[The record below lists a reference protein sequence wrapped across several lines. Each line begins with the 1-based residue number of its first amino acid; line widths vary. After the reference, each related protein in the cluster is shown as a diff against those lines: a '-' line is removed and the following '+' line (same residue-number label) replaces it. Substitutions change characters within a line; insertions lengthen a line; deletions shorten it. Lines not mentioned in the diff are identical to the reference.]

1 MLKKKLKLITALL
14 ILVLSCKNG
23 IKEAVVVINDLEKK
37 ELTEIDTHDKAVHVM
52 DGIWMRDP
60 FITINPDGYYYLSCT
75 RQNENF
81 PKGEAAMQFWRSK
94 DLLHWEDLGVRW
106 EAKNSIFGKTL
117 LKKGE
122 ENNKP
127 GMIWAPEIHF
137 INNKWVIVNTS
148 NQGMANLMISE
159 GSELKEPFLE
169 PFGSEM
175 GKHHDPSVFMDGNQP
190 WLVDK
195 IAEVTPLKKDFS
207 GFDGNPVKIGSSDRK
222 MGHEGAYIIK
232 IKDKYILFGTAWSTD
247 TMRHGTYNLY
257 YCVADKV
264 TGPYDERKFAGRF
277 LGHGT
282 PFKDKNGNWWC
293 TAFYNA
299 NEPALNPKEAK
310 NMDLSDTAYTINKQ
324 GLTLVPMDISYENNT
339 IKVRVLDEYYAQPGA
354 EEVQKF

>member
-1 MLKKKLKLITALL
+1 MQLKLIHLVALL
-14 ILVLSCKNG
+14 LLVVSCKNEK
-23 IKEAVVVINDLEKK
+23 KEVVVIGNTEEK
-37 ELTEIDTHDKAVHVM
+37 ELSVIDKHDKAVHVM

-60 FITINPDGYYYLSCT
+60 FIILHPDGYYYLSCT
-75 RQNENF
+75 RQNNNF
-81 PKGEAAMQFWRSK
+81 PKGKAAMQFWRST
-94 DLLHWEDLGVRW
+94 DLLNWEDLGVRW
-106 EAKNSIFGKTL
+106 EAENSVFGKAIL
-117 LKKGE
+117 QKGE
-122 ENNKP
+122 ENNKA

-159 GSELKEPFLE
+159 GAELKGPFTE
-169 PFGSEM
+169 PFGAEM
-175 GKHHDPSVFMDGNQP
+175 GRHHDPSIFMDGNQP

-207 GFDGNPVKIGSSDRK
+207 GFDGDPVKIGPSDRK

-232 IKDKYILFGTAWSTD
+232 VEDKYVLFGTAWSTD

-257 YCVADKV
+257 YCVADKLI
-264 TGPYDERKFAGRF
+264 GPYDERKFAGRF

-299 NEPALNPKEAK
+299 NKPPLNPEEAK
-310 NMDLSDTAYTINKQ
+310 TMELSDTAYTINKQ
-324 GLTLVPMDISYENNT
+324 GLTLVPMDINYEEGT
-339 IKVRVLDEYYAQPGA
+339 VKVTVLDENYALPGA